1 MKEILEDFIDWA
13 RENLDD
19 SMDMF
24 EETECTIVRY
34 FTYLKEQDYDK
45 ED

>member
-1 MKEILEDFIDWA
+1 MRDILEDFIDWA

-24 EETECTIVRY
+24 DETERTIVRY
-34 FTYLKEQDYDK
+34 FTYLKEQDD
-45 ED
+45 E